1 MCRRK
6 TLWLCG
12 RVREGIEQKYE
23 TMSQFLPL
31 VSKLP
36 FYILERITVWRSI
49 WTVENKK
56 WKKGKE

>member
-12 RVREGIEQKYE
+12 RVCEGIEQKYE

-49 WTVENKK
+49 WTVENKN
-56 WKKGKE
+56 WKEGKE